1 LIKGLYFL
9 SKGFS
14 FCGANMKFRKIVR
27 IIHRD
32 FGYLVA
38 GLTVIYGISGI
49 AVNHVDEWNPN
60 YNIEKKTVEITPLSD
75 SNLTTSSLILH
86 VIKELNEKDSII
98 SSFRS
103 APLTVDIFFDGKSI
117 SANFKKGKA
126 IIETVESR
134 SIIRETNF
142 LHLNAPKKMWT
153 YVADGFALML
163 IFLAITGMF
172 MIKGKKGIRG
182 RGKYLIIIG
191 IFIPI
196 IFLLIYF

>member
-1 LIKGLYFL
+1 
-9 SKGFS
+9 
-14 FCGANMKFRKIVR
+14 MKLRKIVR

-38 GLTVIYGISGI
+38 GLTIIYGISGI

-60 YNIEKKTVEITPLSD
+60 YNIEKKTVEINPLND
-75 SNLTTSSLILH
+75 STLTTSSLIHH
-86 VIKELNEKDSII
+86 VINELNEKDSII

-103 APLTVDIFFDGKSI
+103 APFTVDIFFEGKSI
-117 SANFKKGKA
+117 NANLQKGKA

-142 LHLNAPKKMWT
+142 LHLNAPKKIWT

-172 MIKGKKGIRG
+172 MIKGKRGIKG

-196 IFLLIYF
+196 IFLLLYF